1 MMYLPFSAIPIVCYS
16 GHDKLKQR
24 FSDFNMY
31 MNHLEIMLKCSFG
44 FGWSGV
50 GPEDLYVL
58 HSLSDAKLS
67 VPVL

>member
-31 MNHLEIMLKCSFG
+31 MNHLEIMLKCSF
-44 FGWSGV
+44 
-50 GPEDLYVL
+50 
-58 HSLSDAKLS
+58 
-67 VPVL
+67 